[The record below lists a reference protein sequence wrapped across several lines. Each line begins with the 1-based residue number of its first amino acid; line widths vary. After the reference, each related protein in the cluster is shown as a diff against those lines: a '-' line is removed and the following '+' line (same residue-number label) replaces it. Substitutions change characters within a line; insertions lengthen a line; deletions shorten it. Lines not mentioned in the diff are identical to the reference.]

1 MLRCRGLLLTDALRL
16 SHGDAPGVAPL
27 PLKREPNRFAP
38 VFVLAPARS
47 HTSVI
52 TTMVGRHPDLAGV
65 PELKLFAYPTLGE
78 LEDSLPPFWIKRGV
92 THRSPGLVRAVA
104 EFAFGG
110 QTLTSLALAHGWLRE
125 RRHWSGADVFDVLME
140 PMRPRCCV
148 EKSPEHVESDA
159 TLARLAT
166 AYPRARYLH
175 LTRHPLTTQ
184 QSMARHMERIAGR
197 AGSDD
202 QPMAGI
208 QAWFVTHARILQ
220 FADELPGSRYL
231 RIRSE
236 DVLNDQR
243 ASLAKIVAWLGL
255 RADDSAINAM
265 ADPGASPFACFAPQ
279 GSGVVGGND
288 PDFLKDPTPHR
299 VELPPNLDPPPG
311 WPGEAEVWN
320 VVRCLGDKL
329 GYG

>member
-1 MLRCRGLLLTDALRL
+1 LRL
-16 SHGDAPGVAPL
+16 AREDIPGAAPSPT
-27 PLKREPNRFAP
+27 KREPDRFAP

-52 TTMVGRHPDLAGV
+52 TTMVGRHPDLIDV

-92 THRSPGLVRAVA
+92 THRSPGLVRALA

-110 QTLTSLALAHGWLRE
+110 QTLNSLALARAWLRE
-125 RRHWSGADVFDVLME
+125 RRHWSGAEMFDVLME
-140 PMRPRCCV
+140 HAHPRCCV

-175 LTRHPLTTQ
+175 LMRHPVTTQ
-184 QSMARHMERIAGR
+184 QSIARHMERIAGP
-197 AGSDD
+197 AGSDH

-208 QAWFVTHARILQ
+208 QVWFVTHARILQ
-220 FADELPGSRYL
+220 FADGLPGSRYL

-243 ASLAKIVAWLGL
+243 ASLAKIAAWLGL
-255 RADDSAINAM
+255 RADNSAIDAM
-265 ADPGASPFACFAPQ
+265 ANPEASPFACFGPQ
-279 GSGVVGGND
+279 ASGVSGGND
-288 PDFLKDPTPHR
+288 PDFLKNPAPHI
-299 VELPPNLDPPPG
+299 VELPRTLEPPPG
-311 WPGEAEVWN
+311 WSARPDIWS
-320 VVRCLGDKL
+320 VVSELAAQL
-329 GYG
+329 GY